1 MTFCD
6 FRGNKFALLSYW
18 FFFQIWGKERNC
30 LPTWKSF
37 LFARQNL
44 YEFSWYLFSTLI
56 TIHFLRLL
64 FLNMKIGLE
73 ELFFVGN
80 KAKVKAHVYHA
91 KVFDGRLTWKWSFIW
106 NHSQNK
112 HMFFCKIGIRETYVL
127 DQSNFIKSSKIFP
140 YTIGLILKLQKSYL
154 NLC

>member
-1 MTFCD
+1 MYATYSSYHQSIFACNNHLLAINNMHKVIKSYCEFADKKIDKVTFCD

-64 FLNMKIGLE
+64 FLNMKISLE
-73 ELFFVGN
+73 KLFFVGN

-91 KVFDGRLTWKWSFIW
+91 KVFDGRLTWKWSF
-106 NHSQNK
+106 
-112 HMFFCKIGIRETYVL
+112 Y
-127 DQSNFIKSSKIFP
+127 
-140 YTIGLILKLQKSYL
+140 LKAFTE
-154 NLC
+154 